1 MSEETNEFLE
11 RSDLDFV
18 RDVLIDAL
26 DQKREDLVP
35 RIFKLYEELRAPAP
49 TIPAGN
55 INIDKLST
63 PDGTEYNFSL
73 TSDYLGDGIGAAGS
87 VDLSS
92 VGNDVISFG
101 DYQS

>member
-1 MSEETNEFLE
+1 MSEETNEFLD

-49 TIPAGN
+49 TIPTGN
-55 INIDKLST
+55 IDISTLST

-73 TSDYLGDGIGAAGS
+73 TSDYLGEAGAAAS
-87 VDLSS
+87 VDLSG

>member
-1 MSEETNEFLE
+1 MSEETNEFLD

-49 TIPAGN
+49 TIPTGN
-55 INIDKLST
+55 IDINTLST

-73 TSDYLGDGIGAAGS
+73 TSDYLGDVGAAAE
-87 VDLSS
+87 VDLSGL
-92 VGNDVISFG
+92 GNDVISFG
-101 DYQS
+101 DYKS

>member
-1 MSEETNEFLE
+1 MSEETNEFLD

-49 TIPAGN
+49 TIPSGN
-55 INIDKLST
+55 IDLTTLGND
-63 PDGTEYNFSL
+63 YNFSL
-73 TSDYLGDGIGAAGS
+73 TSDYLDNVGAVWSSGVIFAVVGDFIGK
-87 VDLSS
+87 
-92 VGNDVISFG
+92 
-101 DYQS
+101 

>member
-1 MSEETNEFLE
+1 MSEETNEFLD

-49 TIPAGN
+49 TIPSGN
-55 INIDKLST
+55 IDLTTLGND
-63 PDGTEYNFSL
+63 YNFSL
-73 TSDYLGDGIGAAGS
+73 TSDYLGDGIGAAAE
-87 VDLSS
+87 VDLSG

-101 DYQS
+101 DYKS

>member
-1 MSEETNEFLE
+1 MSEETNEFLD

-49 TIPAGN
+49 TIPSGN
-55 INIDKLST
+55 IDLTTLGND
-63 PDGTEYNFSL
+63 YNFSL
-73 TSDYLGDGIGAAGS
+73 TSDYLDNVGAAES
-87 VDLSS
+87 VTI
-92 VGNDVISFG
+92 GNGLGEDVISFG
-101 DYQS
+101 DYKS

>member
-1 MSEETNEFLE
+1 MSEETNEFLD

-49 TIPAGN
+49 TIPTGN
-55 INIDKLST
+55 IDINTLST

-73 TSDYLGDGIGAAGS
+73 TSDYLGDIGAAGEVS
-87 VDLSS
+87 LGD
-92 VGNDVISFG
+92 DVISFG
-101 DYQS
+101 DYKS